1 MSGYL
6 VDTSILSAFAPGR
19 IDTLP
24 DASAEWFRENGDQLY
39 ISSMSVAEIEKGIA
53 KLLRTGSA
61 KRAADLAAWLD
72 AIEAGYAE
80 HVLPFDRQVARL
92 AGRMDDS
99 VTAKGRSPGLADIII
114 AATAK
119 AHDLTILTANERHF
133 EALDVWYM
141 NPFERLEE

>member
-1 MSGYL
+1 LSGYL
-6 VDTSILSAFAPGR
+6 VDTSILSVLAPGR

-24 DASAEWFRENGDQLY
+24 DSSAEWFREEGYQLY

-53 KLLRTGSA
+53 KLRRTGSA
-61 KRAADLAAWLD
+61 KRAADLAMWLD
-72 AIEAGYAE
+72 AIEAGYDE

-92 AGRMDDS
+92 AGRMDDA
-99 VTAKGRSPGLADIII
+99 VTAKGRNPGLADIII

-133 EALDVWYM
+133 EALHVRYM
-141 NPFERLEE
+141 NPFERLAE